1 MFFNRN
7 LWDIERTFNE
17 MNRMFDLFDRPMGL
31 RSVPRGTFP
40 AVNLYDE
47 GDHFTLEAVIPG
59 VEQKDIELTVE
70 QNTVTIEGKRDGH
83 DRNGHRYYRRERN
96 QGQFKRTLSLGE
108 KIDPENANAQ
118 LKNGILVVTL
128 PKEKKSEQKKISI
141 QAN

>member
-59 VEQKDIELTVE
+59 VDQKELDLTVE
-70 QNTVTIEGKRDGH
+70 QNTVTLAGKRETMTE
-83 DRNGHRYYRRERN
+83 NGHRFYRHERGG
-96 QGQFKRTLSLGE
+96 GQFKRTMSLGE
-108 KIDPENANAQ
+108 RIDPGGASAQ

-128 PKEKKSEQKKISI
+128 PKEKKSEQKKIAI